1 MIRRAARKHHQKF
14 SSYVILEMAQ
24 IKFYDEGE
32 EFKLEHGGFLLRGKL
47 HESLGIAAEEK
58 MKKEAQEAATSILP
72 VWDHPGSV
80 VNQDTL
86 MITDVIG
93 EIDADKKLKG
103 DNLKSNQYKLK
114 QKTLKDF
121 MVIMPS
127 SKMYR
132 VVNSGH

>member
-1 MIRRAARKHHQKF
+1 MIRKAARAHHQKF
-14 SSYVILEMAQ
+14 SSSVILELCQ

-58 MKKEAQEAATSILP
+58 MKKEAQEAANSILP

-93 EIDADKKLKG
+93 EIDAEKKLKG
-103 DNLKSNQYKLK
+103 ENLKSNQ
-114 QKTLKDF
+114 
-121 MVIMPS
+121 
-127 SKMYR
+127 
-132 VVNSGH
+132 